1 MMFTSSIG
9 KYSFKVIM
17 LALLMSANAELLFA
31 QSQMEIVIFTTT
43 PRSMEGI
50 GLAGEY
56 KQNRKCNFMLSKM
69 RNLQKK
75 AQDNYYTTRYKRL
88 CREENAKA
96 ITNGFESL
104 KVRLRNDLRE
114 KGISASIVDYK
125 EADQIQYYDRDYALH
140 IADIDK
146 ALYEVLR
153 NVKNM
158 EAVAEKE
165 KAKNEAG
172 LEAGINGKADMGAD
186 ANMNVDADA
195 DMNLDA
201 DMDDDGGEGF
211 RIIQNMQLVTE
222 DRLRNN
228 FKVLHQTITDQAYHV
243 PGRLITF
250 TEGEQRTSIPGPK
263 ISNIFT
269 HFFQIDA
276 PIPGA
281 SKPTIFFRLFMYD
294 LEQKT
299 QGNVHPLYFKKTGY
313 KSWNVSAASYID
325 VMHKEFQYIVGQFT
339 VE

>member
-1 MMFTSSIG
+1 MYTRSIG
-9 KYSFKVIM
+9 KYSFKVFM
-17 LALLMSANAELLFA
+17 LALLMSANAEFLFA
-31 QSQMEIVIFTTT
+31 QSQKESVIFTTT
-43 PRSMEGI
+43 PRSMEGT

-69 RNLQKK
+69 RKLQKQ
-75 AQDNYYTTRYKRL
+75 AQDIYYTTRYKRL

-114 KGISASIVDYK
+114 NGISASIVDYK

-158 EAVAEKE
+158 EAVAKKE
-165 KAKNEAG
+165 KAKNQAG
-172 LEAGINGKADMGAD
+172 LEADIDANADMS
-186 ANMNVDADA
+186 ADA
-195 DMNLDA
+195 DMNVDA

-211 RIIQNMQLVTE
+211 RIIQNMQLVTQA
-222 DRLRNN
+222 RLRNN
-228 FKVLHQTITDQAYHV
+228 FKVLHQSITDQAYKEKGKHV

-250 TEGEQRTSIPGPK
+250 TAGEQRTSNPGPK

-269 HFFQIDA
+269 HFFQIDP

-299 QGNVHPLYFKKTGY
+299 QGNIHPLYFKKTGY

-325 VMHKEFQYIVGQFT
+325 VMHKEFQYIVKQFT